1 MGCYG
6 LLKVMMFVFNGII
19 FVSFTVDFNHVY
31 VTRMNSVGR
40 KKYIYE
46 YILNLLTGLVTD
58 LKVMMD
64 KYKYICN
71 VERWFSTWGPQ
82 PLWRPSSDCHL

>member
-19 FVSFTVDFNHVY
+19 FVSFTVDFYHVY

-82 PLWRPSSDCHL
+82 SLWRPSSDCHL